1 MKLETIIE
9 SIKRA
14 IADEAGLTEDY
25 HKGRVSAFRHVLSML
40 EGTNFK
46 ASNRHVQDTKE

>member
-1 MKLETIIE
+1 METVIE

-14 IADEAGLTEDY
+14 IADEAGLPEDY

-40 EGTNFK
+40 EETEQK
-46 ASNRHVQDTKE
+46 ASNDHIRRED